1 MLTSLLAVV
10 GLSSPAVSQDAFQAN
25 GNVMLEL
32 RAKAL
37 ALKPEEIGINKS
49 NFPKE
54 VWGVLMETGYP
65 DSAFSL
71 VVLADGTA
79 SLYFS
84 TGGGIIGAGQ
94 HEAVR
99 KSSANFVGWANQYFS
114 LASPVMKYPL
124 PSSGQV
130 VFYFLSYKGVFSYSA
145 KEMELGEG
153 RDKLSNLFH
162 AGHEVI
168 SHMREME
175 QARHNPAVNTDAA
188 R

>member
-1 MLTSLLAVV
+1 MKKLLASLLAVV
-10 GLSSPAVSQDAFQAN
+10 GLSSPAISKVTSQGN
-25 GNVMLEL
+25 GNVMQKL
-32 RAKAL
+32 RAKAI
-37 ALKPEEIGINKS
+37 ALRPEEIGINRS

-94 HEAVR
+94 HETVR
-99 KSSANFVGWANQYFS
+99 KSSVNFMGWANQYFS
-114 LASPVMKYPL
+114 SSSPVSKHPL

-145 KEMELGEG
+145 KELELGEG

-168 SHMREME
+168 SHMREIE
-175 QARHNPAVNTDAA
+175 QARHNPAVKN
-188 R
+188 